1 MYDFLVTQT
10 TDVDRADDS
19 NTSAFLQCFI
29 NQQYDLGFSLLKQN
43 EHGGVQ
49 IDRVNKS
56 DQYALKL
63 VVSRSKV
70 DEARELI
77 EKWGCDA
84 NILSFVEKY
93 KIKEGDEEIEKEY
106 HQSLLQ
112 MYINIGEKEHKEFT
126 PMLQILSK
134 VNDVNRLD
142 RMGKSPLYNVAFKR
156 LSNTLDNMFVR
167 KNLFENEAILI
178 EAGARVDFIH
188 DKKQGKNILQL
199 IIGNPNYKD
208 KFTLEFFKLFVDQD
222 YYDINHCDL
231 WAK

>member
-1 MYDFLVTQT
+1 
-10 TDVDRADDS
+10 
-19 NTSAFLQCFI
+19 
-29 NQQYDLGFSLLKQN
+29 
-43 EHGGVQ
+43 
-49 IDRVNKS
+49 
-56 DQYALKL
+56 
-63 VVSRSKV
+63 
-70 DEARELI
+70 
-77 EKWGCDA
+77 
-84 NILSFVEKY
+84 
-93 KIKEGDEEIEKEY
+93 
-106 HQSLLQ
+106 
-112 MYINIGEKEHKEFT
+112 
-126 PMLQILSK
+126 
-134 VNDVNRLD
+134 
-142 RMGKSPLYNVAFKR
+142 MGKSPLYNVAFKR